1 MNKFVLKST
10 SIDDLKVIERLP
22 IKDERGS
29 FERFFCQESLGQF
42 FRGKTIGQINRT
54 FTKKREPFAVF
65 IFNILLTLRQ
75 K

>member
-1 MNKFVLKST
+1 MNKFVLKPT
-10 SIDDLKVIERLP
+10 PIEGLKMIERLP

-42 FRGKTIGQINRT
+42 FKGKLTVPLLKR
-54 FTKKREPFAVF
+54 REPFAVF
-65 IFNILLTLRQ
+65 IFNILPTQRQ

>member
-10 SIDDLKVIERLP
+10 PIDGLKVIERLP

-42 FRGKTIGQINRT
+42 FRGKTIS
-54 FTKKREPFAVF
+54 F
-65 IFNILLTLRQ
+65 
-75 K
+75 